1 MLIIVA
7 KVPAASETR
16 AKPINST
23 NAHAVASACALKIA
37 TEVLKRLCPMLPG
50 ASIDKERE
58 RESARALIEMNVV
71 VDR

>member
-1 MLIIVA
+1 MA

-23 NAHAVASACALKIA
+23 NTHAVAGTCVLKIA
-37 TEVLKRLCPMLPG
+37 AVVLKRLCPMLPG